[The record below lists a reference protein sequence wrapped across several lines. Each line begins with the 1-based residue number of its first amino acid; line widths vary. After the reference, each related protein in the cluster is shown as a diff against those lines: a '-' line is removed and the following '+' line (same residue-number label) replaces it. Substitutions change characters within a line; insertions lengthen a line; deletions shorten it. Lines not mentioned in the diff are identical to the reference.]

1 MDIKT
6 TEDDQIIKISITGS
20 SNPSEMKKLDQI
32 VDLICSDKEK
42 NVDIDLSEMEYID
55 STCISTLLKLNKSQK
70 QKNLEFKISK
80 ASTRV
85 TSLLSLCSLS
95 DTLMG

>member
-6 TEDDQIIKISITGS
+6 TEDDQTISISITGS
-20 SNPSEMKKLDQI
+20 SNPSEMKKLEQI
-32 VDLICSDKEK
+32 VDSICSDKDK
-42 NVDIDLSEMEYID
+42 NIDIDLSGMEYID

-70 QKNLEFKISK
+70 QKNLDFKITK